1 MKFDFKTQTDET
13 SPYIHAFNY
22 CMQHLIWRFIIP
34 FPYWRFYKTKGTPPL
49 RSVIGHDRNEL
60 TAAVVVVVV

>member
-34 FPYWRFYKTKGTPPL
+34 FPYWRFYKTKGAPL
-49 RSVIGHDRNEL
+49 T
-60 TAAVVVVVV
+60 TAALSPHRLSSSHRS